1 VIVSEDKHHILL
13 FNVNAASGRSLRLG
27 HNDAE
32 DTVLQT
38 GLDVVVIDATR
49 EAEGAVEFAD

>member
-1 VIVSEDKHHILL
+1 VIVSEDRDPVLSL
-13 FNVNAASGRSLRLG
+13 NVDAASGRSLRLR